1 MRRTKAEGGW
11 GVIFTEQTE
20 IHPTSEVTP
29 FIEHHLWD
37 DRDIPALART
47 LDKSDLKVFRRWSR
61 NAGRRHAED
70 LDQPAPGDPLCLRR
84 EIALLAPRQTWPC
97 TEAQISS
104 GGPGGRRPPGLCK
117 THTRPQ
123 AARAEPQCQI
133 SANAPPPR
141 NPEHDD
147 V

>member
-104 GGPGGRRPPGLCK
+104 GGPGGRPPPGLFK
-117 THTRPQ
+117 THATPAGGAGRTSMPN
-123 AARAEPQCQI
+123 QCQR
-133 SANAPPPR
+133 AAPSEPGA
-141 NPEHDD
+141 
-147 V
+147 